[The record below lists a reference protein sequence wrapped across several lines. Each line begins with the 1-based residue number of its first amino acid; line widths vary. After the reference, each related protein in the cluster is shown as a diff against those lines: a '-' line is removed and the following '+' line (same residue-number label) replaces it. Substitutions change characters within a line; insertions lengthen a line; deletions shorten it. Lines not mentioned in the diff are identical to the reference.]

1 MLRDQIKT
9 DLRKKIEEV
18 FDVKVN
24 ASEIH
29 LEHPQNPKFGDYAT
43 NVALTLSP
51 TLKQSSM
58 EIAKE
63 LVLKILQDVENGKG
77 FEYLEKVAAA
87 APGFV
92 NLTVSREWLQSELTL
107 ILELRE
113 NYGIPEEVR
122 RSNQKQKVQVEF
134 VSANPTGPLHVG
146 NARGGP
152 LGDVLANVLEK
163 VGYQV
168 EREYYHNDVGGQV
181 KKLGESVFYWYR
193 RHFGEE
199 PAFPEGG
206 YEGDYVK
213 DLAQTVVEQEGDR
226 LLTRDP
232 QEVSRDLAD
241 RAVNHFLHEILAVC
255 RDLGINFDRVVKE
268 SELVSSSKTKKALDK
283 LEKAEFLKKR
293 EGAVWFAP
301 SDEFL
306 EDRECVVIKSNGD
319 YTYFANDIGYHL
331 DKFNRG
337 FSRVID
343 IWGANHSGHVPR
355 MKAALKALGIDP
367 QHFRAVLYQWVSL
380 VRGGKKISMSKR
392 RGEFTTAREVLDG
405 VGRDVFRFLYLMR
418 DAQTPLEF
426 DLDLAEERSEK
437 NPVYYVQYAH
447 TRISSILRKDSG
459 TGNADLSKLNHE
471 AELALIRHLVRFPEV
486 LEDVA
491 ESYAVHQ
498 LAFYVMKT
506 ADLFHRFYEQCPVL
520 TAGTPMKGARLALA
534 TATGIIIKDVLGLL
548 GVSVPERM

>member
-1 MLRDQIKT
+1 
-9 DLRKKIEEV
+9 V
-18 FDVKVN
+18 
-24 ASEIH
+24 
-29 LEHPQNPKFGDYAT
+29 
-43 NVALTLSP
+43 
-51 TLKQSSM
+51 
-58 EIAKE
+58 
-63 LVLKILQDVENGKG
+63 
-77 FEYLEKVAAA
+77 

-92 NLTVSREWLQSELTL
+92 NLTVSREWLQNELNR

-113 NYGIPEEVR
+113 SYGVSEEVGER
-122 RSNQKQKVQVEF
+122 NEKQKVQVEF

-181 KKLGESVFYWYR
+181 QKLGESVFYWYR

-199 PAFPEGG
+199 AVFPEGG
-206 YEGDYVK
+206 YEGGYVK
-213 DLAQTVVEQEGDR
+213 DLAQAVVEEEGDR
-226 LLTRDP
+226 LLTQDS
-232 QEVSRDLAD
+232 QEASRYLAD
-241 RAVNHFLHEILAVC
+241 KAVNYFLDEILGVC
-255 RDLGINFDRVVKE
+255 RDLGIDFDRVVKE
-268 SELVSSSKTKKALDK
+268 SELVSSSKTKEALEK
-283 LEKAEFLKKR
+283 LEKAKFLKKR
-293 EGAVWFAP
+293 ADATWFAP

-337 FSRVID
+337 FSRVVD

-355 MKAALKALGIDP
+355 MKAAIKALGIDP
-367 QHFRAVLYQWVSL
+367 DRFRAVLYQWVSL
-380 VRGGKKISMSKR
+380 VRGGKKVSMSKR
-392 RGEFTTAREVLDG
+392 RGEFTTARAVLDE

-426 DLDLAEERSEK
+426 DLDLAKERSEK

-447 TRISSILRKDSG
+447 ARISSILRKDPG
-459 TGNADLSKLNHE
+459 TGNADLSSLNHK
-471 AELALIRHLVRFPEV
+471 AELALMRHLAKFPEV

-491 ESYAVHQ
+491 ESYTVHQ
-498 LAFYVMKT
+498 LAFY
-506 ADLFHRFYEQCPVL
+506 
-520 TAGTPMKGARLALA
+520 A
-534 TATGIIIKDVLGLL
+534 TVSTS
-548 GVSVPERM
+548 SVPS